1 MFGLSISTRSLRFQ
15 LFAYSASA
23 LLFIGLISMLAV
35 KRYAYETAQLIFDSP
50 LANTALQILE
60 EVRLEGDELSVDL
73 PFSAFSGLA
82 DSQRDKVFYLI
93 TTRQKEYVTGYEF
106 LLNED
111 VVTSQ
116 IDSNPLRLEVVPHFF
131 DLKFKQQHVRFSLVG
146 RVINTRQGPHHVYVL
161 VGQTTEARK
170 EWEQQLSSAAIQ
182 LIIGVVICTVIVII
196 ILIIQVLKP
205 IKSINR
211 KISQRSNIDLTP
223 IEVEGPE
230 EVMHLVNT
238 INSFMYQLD
247 ETLVNLKN
255 FTSEAAH
262 QLKTPLAGMR
272 SQVELI
278 LSRDSSPQTAQSLK
292 RVLEACGILERTIE
306 QLLNH
311 ATIKHR
317 FRSIEPTNININKL
331 VQSVCRELAINALKR
346 NISLS
351 FQQDGKY
358 QIKGDEFALKQM
370 LSNLIENAIK
380 YSPDDSVVEAEVA
393 LRGTKAIILIRDF
406 GIGIKDKDKPHVFK
420 RFYRTSENKHS
431 GTGLGMSIAA
441 DVAEKYHARL
451 MLRDTEPRGLTVE
464 IQFPYRKWEEI
475 Q

>member
-1 MFGLSISTRSLRFQ
+1 
-15 LFAYSASA
+15 
-23 LLFIGLISMLAV
+23 MLAV

-82 DSQRDKVFYLI
+82 DSPRDKVFYLI
-93 TTRQKEYVTGYEF
+93 TTKQKEYVTGYES

-170 EWEQQLSSAAIQ
+170 KWEQQLSSAAIQ

-230 EVMHLVNT
+230 EVMHLVKT
-238 INSFMYQLD
+238 INSFMFQLD

-262 QLKTPLAGMR
+262 QLKTPLAGVR

-317 FRSIEPTNININKL
+317 FRSVEPTNININKL
-331 VQSVCRELAINALKR
+331 
-346 NISLS
+346 
-351 FQQDGKY
+351 
-358 QIKGDEFALKQM
+358 
-370 LSNLIENAIK
+370 
-380 YSPDDSVVEAEVA
+380 
-393 LRGTKAIILIRDF
+393 
-406 GIGIKDKDKPHVFK
+406 
-420 RFYRTSENKHS
+420 
-431 GTGLGMSIAA
+431 
-441 DVAEKYHARL
+441 
-451 MLRDTEPRGLTVE
+451 
-464 IQFPYRKWEEI
+464 
-475 Q
+475 